1 MKSSIR
7 PFPFILAIIV
17 GCLVNYLGD
26 WLLGVRV
33 ELFWGL
39 ETFNFRWFL
48 DIFVLPILVGVS
60 VSFIYGLGGKWIAF
74 FPPLIVRYYAYY
86 QTENIIGIPYGADL
100 MPMGWWGF
108 FVILAMEVSMIGGII
123 GEIAVK
129 RIYGRSEPAS
139 EGINQEPGEPVDPF
153 STDKPDNVNSKS
165 SSKEV

>member
-1 MKSSIR
+1 MNKSIR
-7 PFPFILAIIV
+7 AFPFVLAIAV
-17 GCLVNYLGD
+17 GCLVNFLGD

-39 ETFNFRWFL
+39 ETFNFLWFL
-48 DIFVLPILVGVS
+48 SIFVLPIFVGIS

-86 QTENIIGIPYGADL
+86 QTENITGIPAGADL

-108 FVILAMEVSMIGGII
+108 FVILAMEVSMIGGIL

-129 RIYGRSEPAS
+129 RIYGRSQPGS
-139 EGINQEPGEPVDPF
+139 ENSDLDLDQSGG
-153 STDKPDNVNSKS
+153 STLPDKAESS

>member
-1 MKSSIR
+1 VKRSIHPI
-7 PFPFILAIIV
+7 PFVLAILV
-17 GCLVNYLGD
+17 GCTVNYLGD

-48 DIFVLPILVGVS
+48 DIFVLPIFVGIS

-74 FPPLIVRYYAYY
+74 FPPLIVRYYGYY
-86 QTENIIGIPYGADL
+86 ETENIIGVPVGADL

-123 GEIAVK
+123 GEIAIK
-129 RIYGRSEPAS
+129 RVYGRSAPQADDAGREDDLPDK
-139 EGINQEPGEPVDPF
+139 GVLPGDADD
-153 STDKPDNVNSKS
+153 T